1 MTNIAALAS
10 GGVDS
15 SVSIYLLKEMGYN
28 PDMFYIKIGMED
40 MDTDY
45 SCTQEE
51 DLEMAT
57 AVAHK
62 FGLKLNV
69 VDLQKEYFDNVV
81 SYVIKQVKRGLTP
94 NPDVMCN
101 RLIKF
106 GAFNDKVGKDYDK
119 IMTGHYA
126 RVIEKDGKCWLGTA
140 PDPVKDQTDFLA
152 QIDTWQLNKAMF
164 PIGDLSKQQVRDIA
178 EKINIAPA
186 HRKDS
191 QGICFL
197 GKINYNDFI
206 EKYLGK
212 LSGDI
217 VEYETG
223 KIVGKHNGYWFH
235 TIGQRR
241 GLGLSGGPW
250 YVCKKDITNNIV
262 YVTTQHDFTK
272 LFDKR
277 GRDYRNDF
285 IFLNT
290 NIHWITE
297 KPFPNDNDICWQN
310 GDNPE
315 ITFKIRHSPE
325 FHTGTMHNLN
335 GTWWIKTNENIGGIA
350 PGQFC
355 VIYDKDH
362 KICYGS
368 GEIQL

>member
-1 MTNIAALAS
+1 MINIAALAS

-51 DLEMAT
+51 DFEMAT

-81 SYVIKQVKRGLTP
+81 SYVIRQVKRGLTP

-152 QIDTWQLNKAMF
+152 QIDTWQLNK
-164 PIGDLSKQQVRDIA
+164 S
-178 EKINIAPA
+178 
-186 HRKDS
+186 
-191 QGICFL
+191 
-197 GKINYNDFI
+197 
-206 EKYLGK
+206 
-212 LSGDI
+212 
-217 VEYETG
+217 
-223 KIVGKHNGYWFH
+223 
-235 TIGQRR
+235 
-241 GLGLSGGPW
+241 
-250 YVCKKDITNNIV
+250 ITH
-262 YVTTQHDFTK
+262 Y
-272 LFDKR
+272 
-277 GRDYRNDF
+277 
-285 IFLNT
+285 
-290 NIHWITE
+290 
-297 KPFPNDNDICWQN
+297 
-310 GDNPE
+310 
-315 ITFKIRHSPE
+315 IR
-325 FHTGTMHNLN
+325 
-335 GTWWIKTNENIGGIA
+335 IR
-350 PGQFC
+350 C
-355 VIYDKDH
+355 
-362 KICYGS
+362 
-368 GEIQL
+368 